1 MSFFLER
8 SAIAAIVRY
17 EPTREAIQELI
28 VAASSYVIPVHCR
41 LELTLAF
48 SLKERRLDVL
58 REVVENGACETVGLP
73 ASAAPLLE
81 ETALRYGKG
90 SGHPAQL
97 NFGDCMSYAVAKS
110 LRLPL
115 LFVGD
120 NFSLTDVEAAV

>member
-1 MSFFLER
+1 MNFVLET

-17 EPTREAIQELI
+17 EPAREAIQELI
-28 VAASSYVIPVHCR
+28 VAASSYVVPVHCR
-41 LELTLAF
+41 LELTLAS

-73 ASAAPLLE
+73 ASAALLLE

-120 NFSLTDVEAAV
+120 DFARTDIESVL